1 MNTFTEN
8 EKDYPEKVIKKEDE
22 EEKISDTTNVKKS
35 KIAFNYDNKKKY
47 LCIIVLFFICLTVN
61 VLLFR

>member
-1 MNTFTEN
+1 MNKFTEN
-8 EKDYPEKVIKKEDE
+8 EKDYPEKVIKK
-22 EEKISDTTNVKKS
+22 KMKRKKYQIRQMLRKVRLLS
-35 KIAFNYDNKKKY
+35 IMITKKKY

>member
-1 MNTFTEN
+1 MNKFTEN

-35 KIAFNYDNKKKY
+35 KIAFNYDNKKKISMYNSIIFY
-47 LCIIVLFFICLTVN
+47 LSDC
-61 VLLFR
+61 